1 MDQEGSEQ
9 SSLMH
14 RILNCVTCFHMMT
27 DGFGSKIKLVRLVCL
42 MAT

>member
-14 RILNCVTCFHMMT
+14 RLLNCATCFHRMT
-27 DGFGSKIKLVRLVCL
+27 NGFGRKMKLVRLVCL